1 MRFESDPTLGRTDG
15 DTDPGLSAYRPYLQL
30 KAIHRLATAVTRAA
44 TMDEI
49 FEAAIQGLLTALPIT
64 RAAILTW
71 GEDGRMHF
79 RSWAGLSEQY
89 RNVADGHSP
98 WPREAIEPELILM
111 PDPLQEPLAEDLKAV
126 LRSEGIH
133 GLAFIPLLYQG
144 RLLGKLMLYADQPG
158 DIHSDAVQLAQTLA
172 GHVAFSL
179 GRKQAEE
186 EHRATER
193 RLKRILHS
201 LPVIFYDAEAPHPM
215 AATWVSENVAEVTGY
230 SAEELKTVPDLWDQ
244 ILHSE
249 DRPQLQKALEQTR
262 GTGSAVV
269 EYRLRRKDGA
279 WIWLLDHMERV
290 DLKPDGTLRIVGVL
304 TDISD
309 RKLQEESQREGQRLE
324 GVGLLA
330 GGIAHDF
337 NNLLTAMTGSLN
349 LAQMKLP
356 SESPVHAHLGNLESI
371 LERASDL
378 TRQMLAY
385 SGRGKL
391 HVAAVDL
398 NRTVQEMTELLR
410 VSISKQAQLL
420 VMPSPRLPAIL
431 ADATQIHQVV
441 MNLITNAS
449 EAIGEREGT
458 ITLSTRVERLAE
470 GQLPLAPPSPPMS
483 PGSYVV
489 LEVSDTGCGIPPEA
503 LARIFDPFFTT
514 KATGR
519 GLGLSALLGILRAH
533 QGGVRVTSRPSGGTT
548 VTIYFPS
555 HDPGEPQVKA
565 TKRAQILVVDDEPM
579 ILLNAAELMAGL
591 GLDAV
596 TAKNGREALEWIQG
610 NPDGFALVLM
620 DQIMPG
626 VDGRTTA
633 RLIHQLDP
641 GLPIILSSGF
651 SLETSELGEGV
662 AGFLPKPYSLAQLRK
677 VLSQYGLA

>member
-1 MRFESDPTLGRTDG
+1 MRFESDPILGRIDG

-89 RNVADGHSP
+89 RKVADGHSP

-111 PDPLQEPLAEDLKAV
+111 PDPLQEALTEDLKAV

-172 GHVAFSL
+172 GHLAFSL

-193 RLKRILHS
+193 RLNRILRS
-201 LPVIFYDAEAPHPM
+201 LPVVFYDAEAPHPM

-324 GVGLLA
+324 GIGLLA

-356 SESPVHAHLGNLESI
+356 SESPVHAHLGNLETI

-378 TRQMLAY
+378 TRQMLAD

-458 ITLSTRVERLAE
+458 ITLTTRVEPLTA
-470 GQLPLAPPSPPMS
+470 GQLPPAPPSPVMA
-483 PGSYVV
+483 PGNYVV

-503 LARIFDPFFTT
+503 LTRIFDPFFTT

-548 VTIYFPS
+548 VTIYLPS
-555 HDPGEPQVKA
+555 HDPEEPQVKPS
-565 TKRAQILVVDDEPM
+565 KRAQILVVDDEPM
-579 ILLNAAELMAGL
+579 ILLNASELIAGL
-591 GLDAV
+591 GLDVV

-610 NPDGFALVLM
+610 NPHGFSLILM

-641 GLPIILSSGF
+641 EVPIILSSGF
-651 SLETSELGEGV
+651 SLETSELGEDI
-662 AGFLPKPYSLAQLRK
+662 AGFLPKPYSLAQLRRT
-677 VLSQYGLA
+677 LSQFGLA

>member
-1 MRFESDPTLGRTDG
+1 LHFEFDPSVGRLDG
-15 DTDPGLSAYRPYLQL
+15 ETDPGLYASKPYLQL

-44 TMDEI
+44 TMDEV
-49 FEAAIQGLLTALPIT
+49 FEAAIQGMLTALPIT

-79 RSWAGLSEQY
+79 RAWMGLSDRY
-89 RNVADGHSP
+89 REVADGHSP
-98 WPREAIEPELILM
+98 WSRDAIEPEPILM
-111 PDPLQEPLAEDLKAV
+111 ADPLQEPLSQELKAV

-144 RLLGKLMLYADQPG
+144 RLLGKLMVYADQPG
-158 DIHSDAVQLAQTLA
+158 DIHPDVVQLAQTLA

-179 GRKQAEE
+179 GRRQAEE
-186 EHRATER
+186 AHRATER
-193 RLKRILHS
+193 RLRRILRN
-201 LPVIFYDAEAPHPM
+201 LPVVFYDAEAPHPM
-215 AATWVSENVAEVTGY
+215 ATTWVSENVAEVTGY
-230 SAEELKTVPDLWDQ
+230 TEEELKTVPDLWEQVIHPEDHLQ
-244 ILHSE
+244 LH
-249 DRPQLQKALEQTR
+249 KALDQTR
-262 GTGSAVV
+262 STGSAVV
-269 EYRLRRKDGA
+269 EYRLRRKDGR

-290 DLKPDGTLRIVGVL
+290 DLKPDGVMRIVGVL
-304 TDISD
+304 TDISE
-309 RKLQEESQREGQRLE
+309 RRLQEESHRESQRLE
-324 GVGLLA
+324 GIGLLA

-356 SESPVHAHLGNLESI
+356 SESSVHAHLGNLESI
-371 LERASDL
+371 LERASNL
-378 TRQMLAY
+378 TRQMLDY

-391 HVAAVDL
+391 HVATMDL
-398 NRTVQEMTELLR
+398 NRTVQDMTGLLR

-420 VMPSPRLPAIL
+420 VMPSPRLPAVL

-441 MNLITNAS
+441 MNLVTNAS

-458 ITLSTRVERLAE
+458 ITLSTRVECLTADH
-470 GQLPLAPPSPPMS
+470 LPMAPPSLPMS
-483 PGSYVV
+483 PGAYVV
-489 LEVSDTGCGIPPEA
+489 LEVSDTGCGISAEA
-503 LARIFDPFFTT
+503 LPRIFDPFFTT

-548 VTIYFPS
+548 VTIYLPS
-555 HDPGEPQVKA
+555 HDAGEPQAKA
-565 TKRAQILVVDDEPM
+565 TRRAQILVVDDEPM

-641 GLPIILSSGF
+641 DLPIILSSGF